1 MKIIRKICSLL
12 VAVSTAF
19 AGIGSAIYC
28 PSLLTEA
35 SYLDYTSNEIN
46 DVPVVVSETW
56 NDDSETVYSSTK
68 EKVLAFAD
76 SRIGDDGTEVWNYW
90 NKYGFAWCAA
100 GITYAFKMCGVPD
113 SNFPNSTFVEAYR
126 VFYNN
131 KNKFVY
137 RSNVNA
143 PSRGWLV
150 IMDYENDGEGNHIE
164 IIKYVDYV
172 NRRFSTIGFNSN
184 DRVEENHYSFSD
196 TRIMGYCM
204 VDYGDETNTQ
214 PPVTTSIS
222 TTTTTTTTTT
232 TSVQTFTTTAV
243 TIAEITSEVT
253 SAVIPETAAPVTT
266 TAPSY
271 TVPDTFRFNRYY
283 ISSLIGANLRSECR
297 FGDNILRVLDTDD
310 RVIVK
315 YYINDFAFVEVEKT
329 GEIGFVHMSVISI
342 EGEKRYTNG
351 CLQSH
356 YVSSDIGCNLRQY
369 GSFDAPVIAILDTYT
384 SLTVLSRDEST
395 GFNYVE
401 VNLDDGT
408 ALNGYVHSSV
418 ICSLK

>member
-1 MKIIRKICSLL
+1 MFVVYILEKNGIMSGESTYIRTPYVDFALDGENYIPGFRDWFEKRQRFVYSYDNPIPDKCDLIIFREDDNYYHGGHVGFVKSVNFSNRTVQTIEGNTGNNA
-12 VAVSTAF
+12 VAV
-19 AGIGSAIYC
+19 
-28 PSLLTEA
+28 
-35 SYLDYTSNEIN
+35 
-46 DVPVVVSETW
+46 
-56 NDDSETVYSSTK
+56 K
-68 EKVLAFAD
+68 EYKLSD
-76 SRIGDDGTEVWNYW
+76 SRILGYCKMSISDD
-90 NKYGFAWCAA
+90 
-100 GITYAFKMCGVPD
+100 
-113 SNFPNSTFVEAYR
+113 
-126 VFYNN
+126 
-131 KNKFVY
+131 
-137 RSNVNA
+137 
-143 PSRGWLV
+143 
-150 IMDYENDGEGNHIE
+150 
-164 IIKYVDYV
+164 
-172 NRRFSTIGFNSN
+172 NSN
-184 DRVEENHYSFSD
+184 YAL
-196 TRIMGYCM
+196 IK
-204 VDYGDETNTQ
+204 
-214 PPVTTSIS
+214 TSIS

-253 SAVIPETAAPVTT
+253 SAVIPETTAHVTT

-283 ISSLIGANLRSECR
+283 ISSLIGANLRSECQ

-351 CLQSH
+351 CLPSH